1 MVTAPSEPPLSM
13 KLDIRTAIKPL
24 TTLNPHAF
32 AFGLVIIPS
41 LFAKNG
47 RRYNVLLLGIV
58 QLANIVIMYLLTKA
72 KQWQARIAELEARS
86 KQEYEEYE
94 NKLLDMKKQYQ
105 NDIDKINEEAE
116 ERLTEEINKL
126 KHEYKVELA
135 AEETTNEFEELK
147 DMEERLEAQRQQL
160 EQEKQDFLLEH
171 LKKEKALEKKIE
183 ALETALLHW

>member
-1 MVTAPSEPPLSM
+1 M
-13 KLDIRTAIKPL
+13 KLAITTAIKPL
-24 TTLNPHAF
+24 MTLNPHAF
-32 AFGLVIIPS
+32 TFGLVIIPS

-47 RRYNVLLLGIV
+47 RWYNVLLLGIV

-72 KQWQARIAELEARS
+72 KQWQARIAQLEARS